1 MVAVR
6 KILAAHCTFTLG
18 QAYSKKVKL
27 GRVAS
32 QRPKPRTT
40 LPNGGQMR
48 IVVNKGQRPSQ
59 FRGW

>member
-6 KILAAHCTFTLG
+6 KILAAHCSFSLG

-27 GRVAS
+27 GRVVS
-32 QRPKPRTT
+32 QRPKAGTN
-40 LPNGGQMR
+40 LKKGVQMR
-48 IVVNKGQRPSQ
+48 IVVSKGRHPTH